1 MKKKK
6 EVIEEPKMATLH
18 VTEEQLKLIQTA
30 LDFYSRVGIGQMWAI
45 KDHPTYQSVLYD
57 KLSPKKE
64 LELGDRTQRGE
75 IVEIGDGYIKTK
87 GSWGNGEE
95 IRTWTDVDKIKLSID
110 YSLYHKIRD
119 EGEDLLVAGRN
130 KLLQE
135 DDLSKHGSYGIFNPE
150 VDDSCRVAYDI
161 IQVIRHEFWKRD
173 PERSSITVDS
183 SVTIWTKD
191 GNKVKCEL
199 DEKK

>member
-1 MKKKK
+1 
-6 EVIEEPKMATLH
+6 MATLT
-18 VTEEQLKLIQTA
+18 VTEEQLKLVQQA

-57 KLSPKKE
+57 KLRPKKE
-64 LELGDRTQRGE
+64 LELGDRTERGE

-87 GSWGNGEE
+87 GSWGKGEE
-95 IRTWTDVDKIKLSID
+95 IRTWTDVNKIKLSID
-110 YSLYHKIRD
+110 YGLYHKIRD
-119 EGEDLLVAGRN
+119 EGEDLLNAGRN

-135 DDLSKHGSYGIFNPE
+135 DLHKHGSYGIFNPQ
-150 VDDSCRVAYDI
+150 VDESCRVAYDL
-161 IQVIRHEFWKRD
+161 IQVIRHEFWKKN

-191 GNKVKCEL
+191 GDKVKCEL
-199 DEKK
+199 DK

>member
-1 MKKKK
+1 
-6 EVIEEPKMATLH
+6 MATLT

-45 KDHPTYQSVLYD
+45 KDHPTYQNVLYD
-57 KLSPKKE
+57 KLRPKKE
-64 LELGDRTQRGE
+64 LELGDRTERGE

-173 PERSSITVDS
+173 PKRSSVTVDS

-191 GNKVKCEL
+191 GDKVKCEL
-199 DEKK
+199 DEKAKI

>member
-18 VTEEQLKLIQTA
+18 VTEKQLKLIQTA

-45 KDHPTYQSVLYD
+45 KDHPTYQNVLYD
-57 KLSPKKE
+57 KLRPKKE
-64 LELGDRTQRGE
+64 LELGDRTERGE

-119 EGEDLLVAGRN
+119 EGEDLLIAGRN

-135 DDLSKHGSYGIFNPE
+135 DDLHKNGHYGIFNE
-150 VDDSCRVAYDI
+150 QVDDTCRIAFDI

>member
-1 MKKKK
+1 
-6 EVIEEPKMATLH
+6 MATLT

-45 KDHPTYQSVLYD
+45 KDHPTYQNVLYD
-57 KLSPKKE
+57 KLRPKKE
-64 LELGDRTQRGE
+64 LELGDRTERGE

-173 PERSSITVDS
+173 PKRSSVTVDS
-183 SVTIWTKD
+183 SITIWTKD
-191 GNKVKCEL
+191 GNRVKCEL
-199 DEKK
+199 DEKAKV